1 MITRT
6 YINTMY
12 TFLSFKLLDILT
24 KKRLLYKKSNCVTQ
38 ILDAVSTAKI
48 SKAWVGSG
56 LQFYQKSLELLCFW

>member
-1 MITRT
+1 MITAT

-48 SKAWVGSG
+48 SKTWVG
-56 LQFYQKSLELLCFW
+56 